1 MHILLSSVRE
11 KVDHCRIVSFSVIFL
26 YSRSER
32 STVFNAV
39 SAVNC
44 LLVVLSVVYWDVTP
58 TGERKVECGDVNWQA
73 KIVTNQVLKS
83 WLGQI
88 KRSAFTSTKDHAVC
102 SFHFLKMDALPAGD
116 SPISRNIF

>member
-1 MHILLSSVRE
+1 M
-11 KVDHCRIVSFSVIFL
+11 
-26 YSRSER
+26 
-32 STVFNAV
+32 FNAV

-58 TGERKVECGDVNWQA
+58 TGESWSAETLAGKA

-102 SFHFLKMDALPAGD
+102 SFYFLKMDALPAGD